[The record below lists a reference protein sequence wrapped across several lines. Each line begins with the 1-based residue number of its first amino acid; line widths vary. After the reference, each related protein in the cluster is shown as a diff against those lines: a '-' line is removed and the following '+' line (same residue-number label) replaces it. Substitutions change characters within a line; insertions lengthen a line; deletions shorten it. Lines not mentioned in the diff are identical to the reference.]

1 MIGGVGT
8 NSQGTDASW
17 QASRAD
23 KNHRRRRGKLDGNSI
38 ADFCETVCLDVK
50 RGLYFVSAAGRRLG
64 ELVISVFPAVAGMS
78 ARYPRSI
85 TAKTLK

>member
-38 ADFCETVCLDVK
+38 ADFCETVCLDVE
-50 RGLYFVSAAGRRLG
+50 RGF
-64 ELVISVFPAVAGMS
+64 IS
-78 ARYPRSI
+78 YQ
-85 TAKTLK
+85 L